1 MKTIR
6 NHPRAGFTLV
16 EIMIV
21 VAIIG
26 LLAAMAIP
34 NLVRARQT
42 SQTDACIN
50 NLRIIESSK
59 SQWALE
65 TGHTTGDTVTSANL
79 QPYIGHSSNSPFP
92 KCPLGTD
99 YTVNVIGT
107 SAACNSY
114 DTNKHAAILN

>member
-6 NHPRAGFTLV
+6 NDPRAGFTLV

-26 LLAAMAIP
+26 LLSAMAIP

-42 SQTDACIN
+42 AQTDACIN
-50 NLRIIESSK
+50 NLRVIEASK
-59 SQWALE
+59 TQWALE
-65 TGHTTGDTVTSANL
+65 AGKTTGAAVLPANL
-79 QPYIGHSSNSPFP
+79 QPYISRGNALP

-99 YTVNVIGT
+99 YTIGDIGIT
-107 SAACNSY
+107 ASCASY
-114 DTNKHAAILN
+114 DTNKHAAVIN

>member
-1 MKTIR
+1 MKKTR
-6 NHPRAGFTLV
+6 NDRRAAFTLV

-50 NLRIIESSK
+50 NLRIIEAAKTQMALDVGLGTGSS
-59 SQWALE
+59 
-65 TGHTTGDTVTSANL
+65 VTSGML
-79 QPYIGHSSNSPFP
+79 QPYIGHSTTSPFP
-92 KCPLGTD
+92 VCPLGTA
-99 YTVNVIGT
+99 YVIGNIGVMAT
-107 SAACNSY
+107 CSSY